1 MKYVLSAELTIYEV
15 FELQAELEALLGSL
29 QEDLVIDGSQV
40 VELDSAGIQLLIWLT
55 KGITSQGGKVSY
67 SCLSDTLAEALD
79 FCELPYM
86 DAMQKEMMNDS

>member
-15 FELQAELEALLGSL
+15 YELQSELESLLGSL

-55 KGITSQGGKVSY
+55 KAVASQSGKVSY
-67 SCLSDTLAEALD
+67 SCLSDTLAEAFD
-79 FCELPYM
+79 FCELPYRETM
-86 DAMQKEMMNDS
+86 RKGTMNDS